1 MRTSPSKD
9 SRAIGPHNTART
21 NAWARDLRFA
31 VENTNLIGFQDHP
44 LGHTRLVTEE
54 GSTECIL

>member
-1 MRTSPSKD
+1 MR
-9 SRAIGPHNTART
+9 RRQREMCIR
-21 NAWARDLRFA
+21 
-31 VENTNLIGFQDHP
+31 ENTNLIGFQDHP